1 MDGTECKRCK
11 EPDTFDTFCDECDD
25 LIFKRTNKLIAR
37 SRNAKNQADTVC
49 KLLGFGSLHTLDEFK
64 ASTTDQELSEI
75 ASSIKDTT
83 ENHKKFLLC
92 LRLQRFEEERDGWA
106 ELAMMSNRIPFDDDY
121 LQAEIEAATNYK
133 WEPTDN

>member
-37 SRNAKNQADTVC
+37 SRNAKNNADTVC
-49 KLLGFGSLHTLDEFK
+49 KLLGIGSLHTFDEFK
-64 ASTTDQELSEI
+64 ESHTDQEASEI
-75 ASSIKDTT
+75 ASGIESTP
-83 ENHKKFLLC
+83 ENYKKFLLC
-92 LRLQRFEEERDGWA
+92 SRLTQLIQERDGWA

-121 LQAEIEAATNYK
+121 LQAEIEAAK

>member
-37 SRNAKNQADTVC
+37 SRTAFNKVEEVC
-49 KLLGFGSLHTLDEFK
+49 KLLGIDTR
-64 ASTTDQELSEI
+64 
-75 ASSIKDTT
+75 TT
-83 ENHKKFLLC
+83 ENINEVFSDHKTADTFAQYIELVPGSEAHEKFLLC
-92 LRLQRFEEERDGWA
+92 EKLIRCEEERDGWA

-121 LQAEIEAATNYK
+121 LQAEIEAAK